1 MEKRR
6 NVEYEA
12 EALQLQ
18 EKLEKAKA
26 RTKIYEEYDKQS
38 IKDET
43 AADNQNVGKNLNQY
57 YPQKLLNISLRCL
70 HLMQML
76 NLFI

>member
-1 MEKRR
+1 MEKRH

-18 EKLEKAKA
+18 EKLEKEPK
-26 RTKIYEEYDKQS
+26 TKIYEEYDKQS

-57 YPQKLLNISLRCL
+57 YPQKPFEHQSEMFTLDANAKP
-70 HLMQML
+70 
-76 NLFI
+76 